1 MRSDFRGRHVISM
14 QIADPGLLLRLL
26 LLLGVANGTPV
37 LGKHMLGRRLE
48 APLDGGRTFGDG
60 RPIFGASK
68 TLRGIALAIVCTS
81 LTAACLG
88 MSWWIGTS
96 LAAASMAGD
105 LFSSFTK
112 RRLGL
117 PLHARAFGL
126 DQIPEAL
133 LPLLAL
139 RSSLR
144 LGISEIVLVLIAF
157 VVLEVFLSRLLF
169 RLGIRDRPH

>member
-1 MRSDFRGRHVISM
+1 MP
-14 QIADPGLLLRLL
+14 IADPGLLLRLL

-37 LGKHMLGRRLE
+37 LGKFLLGRRLE
-48 APLDGGRTFGDG
+48 VPLDGGRMFADG
-60 RPIFGASK
+60 RPVFGASK
-68 TLRGIALAIVCTS
+68 TVRGIVLAIVCTS
-81 LTAACLG
+81 ATAAGLG
-88 MSWWIGTS
+88 VGWWTGTG

-105 LFSSFTK
+105 LLSSFTK

-139 RSSLR
+139 RAPLR
-144 LGISEIVLVLIAF
+144 LGFSEIVLVLIAF
-157 VVLEVFLSRLLF
+157 VLLEVVSSRLLF
-169 RLGIRDRPH
+169 RLGIRDRPY